1 MFSDLFSRAL
11 SSRNYRLYFAGQFI
25 SLAGTWMQQI
35 AMAWLAYR
43 LSSSALV
50 LGVVGF
56 ASQIP
61 VLLLGPVTGVWT
73 DRYDRRRILLVTQTL
88 AMLQALVLA
97 ALAFRHE
104 ASPAALVALA
114 FVLGCVNAL
123 DVPARQAFVSQLIE
137 DREDLPNAIALNALL
152 MNVTR
157 FLGPALAGFA
167 VAAIGE
173 AWCFVLN
180 AASYLAVLLALLAID
195 ARPNPLQ
202 KAPVGEAFRAALAH
216 VRGMPDVLACLLL
229 VATISLLVTPYAVM
243 MPLFAREIFGGDA
256 RTYGLLIASAGGGSL
271 AAALYLAGRKGADG
285 LFRLVSLAAA
295 AGGAALACFA
305 LNPWLPLAFPVAM
318 AIGFSVILTVA
329 GSNTHIQTRVGDA
342 HRGRVMAIFSMAFLG
357 IAPLG
362 HLAVGGLSHAIG
374 VRPVL
379 ACSGVAMFIVALAL
393 GRRMRAGTR
402 PAAPERQTG

>member
-1 MFSDLFSRAL
+1 MSSTVFARAL
-11 SSRNYRLYFAGQFI
+11 SSRNYRLYFAGQFV

-35 AMAWLAYR
+35 AMVWLAYR
-43 LSSSALV
+43 LSDSALV
-50 LGVVGF
+50 LGIVGF

-61 VLLLGPVTGVWT
+61 ILLLGPVTGVWT

-88 AMLQALVLA
+88 AMLQALL
-97 ALAFRHE
+97 LAFLAFDHR
-104 ASPAALVALA
+104 AGPATLVALA

-137 DREDLPNAIALNALL
+137 NRDDLPNAIALNALL

-180 AASYLAVLLALLAID
+180 AASYLAVLLALVAIR
-195 ARPNPLQ
+195 ARPNPVQ
-202 KAPVGEAFRAALAH
+202 KTPVGQAFRAALAH

-243 MPLFAREIFGGDA
+243 MPLFAREIFAGDA
-256 RTYGLLIASAGGGSL
+256 RTYGLLIASAGAGSL
-271 AAALYLAGRKGADG
+271 VAALYLASRQGTGG
-285 LFRLVSLAAA
+285 LFRLVSYTAAS
-295 AGGAALACFA
+295 GGAALACFA
-305 LNPWLPLAFPVAM
+305 ANGLLALAFPIAA
-318 AIGFSVILTVA
+318 AIGFSAILTVA
-329 GSNTHIQTRVGDA
+329 GSNTYIQTRVADGQ
-342 HRGRVMAIFSMAFLG
+342 RGRVMAIFSMAFLG

-362 HLAVGGLSHAIG
+362 SLAVGSLAHAVG
-374 VRPVL
+374 VRNVL
-379 ACSGVAMFIVALAL
+379 FGCGLATMAVALVL
-393 GRRMRAGTR
+393 SRRMRGGRQPTA
-402 PAAPERQTG
+402 PAER